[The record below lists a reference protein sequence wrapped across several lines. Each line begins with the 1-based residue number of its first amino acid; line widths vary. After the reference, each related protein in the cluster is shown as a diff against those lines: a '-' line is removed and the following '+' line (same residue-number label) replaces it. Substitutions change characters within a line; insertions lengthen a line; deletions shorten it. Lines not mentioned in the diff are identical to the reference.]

1 MSNHNANNAIM
12 AKVAFASIAVL
23 IIAQIVQ
30 TLLKTMSLYYFSAV
44 CLILSG
50 IVAAAAGIALGA
62 NKWLTGILSLLS
74 IGFGV
79 LKFFIVWN

>member
-1 MSNHNANNAIM
+1 MSNNNTNNTAM
-12 AKVAFASIAVL
+12 AKVAFVAIAVL
-23 IIAQIVQ
+23 ILAQVAQ

-50 IVAAAAGIALGA
+50 IVAAVAGTALGA
-62 NKWLTGILSLLS
+62 NKWLTGILALLG

-79 LKFFIVWN
+79 LKFFVIWN

>member
-1 MSNHNANNAIM
+1 MNNNHTHTPM
-12 AKVAFASIAVL
+12 AKVAFAAVAVL
-23 IIAQIVQ
+23 IIAQVAQ

-50 IVAAAAGIALGA
+50 IVAAATGIALGA
-62 NKWLTGILSLLS
+62 NKWLTGLLALLG

-79 LKFFIVWN
+79 LKFFVIWN